1 MPHIRFRRP
10 SPALALSTIALVA
23 ALGGGAWAAIP
34 GPEGI
39 IHGCYNRHS
48 GTVRVIDT
56 ATRQRCRR
64 RESELDWDET
74 GPPGPRGGGGK
85 TGPQGKQG
93 KQGVPG
99 KNGNS
104 ATNGAPGAPGV
115 SNAYTAGQSGSVGLS
130 STPIGVLTL
139 SVPGGDYVVTASAKL
154 TNADAGPGAT
164 EQATC
169 QLKNVS
175 SGGSEA
181 SASAAIPFVSAPSAA
196 DTIPLDGSAVGP
208 TQLEMVCE
216 RQSSGSVSAS
226 AAQIDAVQVTSL
238 AGG

>member
-1 MPHIRFRRP
+1 MRHIRLSRP
-10 SPALALSTIALVA
+10 SPALALSTIALLA

-48 GTVRVIDT
+48 GAVRVIDT

-64 RESELDWDET
+64 RESELDWDEV

-93 KQGVPG
+93 KTGLQGKQGLPG
-99 KNGNS
+99 TPGS
-104 ATNGAPGAPGV
+104 PGAPGV

-130 STPIGVLTL
+130 PTPIGVLTL
-139 SVPGGDYVVTASAKL
+139 SVPGGDYVVTASVKL

-164 EQATC
+164 EQASC
-169 QLKNVS
+169 SLKNVS
-175 SGGSEA
+175 NAGSEA
-181 SASAAIPFVSAPSAA
+181 SASAAIPFTSAPAAA
-196 DTIPLDGSAVGP
+196 DTIPLDGSALGA

-216 RQSSGSVSAS
+216 RLSSGSVSAS

-238 AGG
+238 SGA